1 MQNFGL
7 RIWEVYS
14 SLIHL
19 TINTQKTMAKRVRRF
34 QTNGVWN
41 VFENGE
47 FIGQVIKQHNG
58 WKPTTPNGFTY
69 ADLKTAVVML

>member
-1 MQNFGL
+1 
-7 RIWEVYS
+7 
-14 SLIHL
+14 
-19 TINTQKTMAKRVRRF
+19 MAKRVRRF

-69 ADLKTAVVML
+69 SDLKTAVEML